1 MNTQHDSLSYRV
13 VEQEDGGFAVH
24 VVSSDKKKIVPG
36 FPTSDQAQQW
46 IDRELGNRPN
56 D

>member
-1 MNTQHDSLSYRV
+1 MSSQQDSLSHRV
-13 VEQEDGGFAVH
+13 VEQVDGGFAVH
-24 VVSSDKKKIVPG
+24 ILTRDRTKIVPG
-36 FPTSDQAQQW
+36 FPTPHQAQQW